1 MSSLQTDN
9 SFLDDKI
16 RVRVH
21 SIKEKRKIKVLDCF
35 AGEGIIWKHLK
46 NKVKAKIEILGI
58 DKKKTKK
65 LNLIGDNRKWL
76 KSLDLNK
83 FDLIDLDAYGVPFD
97 QLEIIFKKEYKGIVV
112 VTFIQSMYGCL
123 NKKMLQK
130 LGFTKGMIKK
140 IPSLIYRD
148 GYGKILSYLALNGVK
163 KIHEISRGKKHY
175 FYFNL
180 KTDQK
185 EI

>member
-16 RVRVH
+16 RIREN
-21 SIKEKRKIKVLDCF
+21 SIKGKSKIKVLDCF
-35 AGEGIIWKHLK
+35 AGKGIIWKHLK
-46 NKVKAKIEILGI
+46 NKVNANIEVLGI
-58 DKKKTKK
+58 DKKITKAV
-65 LNLIGDNRKWL
+65 NLVGDNRKFL

-83 FDLIDLDAYGVPFD
+83 FDLIDLDSYGVPFD
-97 QLEIIFKKEYKGIVV
+97 QLEIIFKRSYKGIVV
-112 VTFIQSMYGCL
+112 VTFIQSMYGVL
-123 NKKMLQK
+123 NKKLLLK
-130 LGFTKGMIKK
+130 IGFTKGMIKK

-148 GYGKILSYLALNGVK
+148 VYGKILSYLALNGVK
-163 KIHEISRGKKHY
+163 KIYEISRGKKHY

-185 EI
+185 EV